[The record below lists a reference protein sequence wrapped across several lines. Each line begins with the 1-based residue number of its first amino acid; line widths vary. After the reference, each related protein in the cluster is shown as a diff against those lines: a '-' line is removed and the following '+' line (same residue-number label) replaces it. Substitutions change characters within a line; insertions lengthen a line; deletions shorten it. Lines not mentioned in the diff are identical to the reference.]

1 MSVEIDGSAGF
12 PDIDEGIAQI
22 LLQDQQGLFI
32 CRTVE
37 SVCRKDGPAGNG
49 VHGQFALVLE
59 PAVHGGDG
67 NGGLTFGQNGNA
79 AIGVNLGDGFV
90 GTGPGYVFV
99 GGAGRNYLGL
109 QVNETARI
117 ARGFGLVQFD
127 SRRMHDLTVESQEG
141 AHIVVTPFGVP
152 PGDAILKVEMPVVGS
167 VKLGTGSVAVLG
179 KEGLGIDN
187 LGVDLVIDIV
197 RIRIVQAQFLCF
209 AGHGMDGLL
218 PLEYRGQE
226 PAGGAFRR
234 CSGDAVAIMNGIVF
248 CSGESLPGR
257 FSPAL
262 CEAVSGFFVF
272 QQRMQITAV
281 LGVVIVS
288 G

>member
-1 MSVEIDGSAGF
+1 
-12 PDIDEGIAQI
+12 
-22 LLQDQQGLFI
+22 
-32 CRTVE
+32 
-37 SVCRKDGPAGNG
+37 
-49 VHGQFALVLE
+49 
-59 PAVHGGDG
+59 
-67 NGGLTFGQNGNA
+67 
-79 AIGVNLGDGFV
+79 
-90 GTGPGYVFV
+90 
-99 GGAGRNYLGL
+99 
-109 QVNETARI
+109 
-117 ARGFGLVQFD
+117 
-127 SRRMHDLTVESQEG
+127 MHDLTVESQEG
-141 AHIVVTPFGVP
+141 AHIVIAPLGVA
-152 PGDAILKVEMPVVGS
+152 PGNAIVKVEVPVVGS

-179 KEGLGIDN
+179 KEGFGIGYF
-187 LGVDLVIDIV
+187 GVEIVIDIV
-197 RIRIVQAQFLCF
+197 GVRFVQAQFLCF

-218 PLEYRGQE
+218 PLEHRGQE

-234 CSGDAVAIMNGIVF
+234 SSGDAVAIINGIVF